1 MRDFKDFRNEL
12 LKNKKVAREYAL
24 LEPRYKLISKLI
36 QMRNKKKLTQ
46 LDLAAKIG
54 TKQSAIARLESG
66 RVNPSFDLLGK
77 IAHVFGYK
85 MEIIFN

>member
-1 MRDFKDFRNEL
+1 MRDFKDFRKEL

-24 LEPRYKLISKLI
+24 LEPRYKLIAKLI
-36 QMRNKKKLTQ
+36 QMRDYKKLTQ
-46 LDLAAKIG
+46 LDLATKIG

-77 IAHVFGYK
+77 IASVLGYK
-85 MEIIFN
+85 MEVNFN